1 MSVSKENEMEQI
13 FDIRLQFYVNTDF
26 TLFGGLFLVGLSQ
39 TSGQFK
45 TSFGQ
50 ISQVNTVVIVIKTDG
65 IKTVNRNPP
74 GHFYS
79 YLCPGE
85 LGIILF
91 DTGGFRALNS
101 GAVISPNHLSNG
113 SK

>member
-1 MSVSKENEMEQI
+1 MGSLN
-13 FDIRLQFYVNTDF
+13 QFWADF
-26 TLFGGLFLVGLSQ
+26 TSKYWLV
-39 TSGQFK
+39 
-45 TSFGQ
+45 
-50 ISQVNTVVIVIKTDG
+50 IAIKMDG

-85 LGIILF
+85 LGIF
-91 DTGGFRALNS
+91 DIRFPVDFNRALNS

-113 SK
+113 SKYTFCIYVLAPS